1 MEDNLNYVEKYLWMN
16 ITGFLTEGLFA
27 ERSKQFRIFEKNYDM
42 VALVRNENLAE
53 DPGVMISKWSGCYD
67 QEYHTEVSI
76 ECVPQ

>member
-1 MEDNLNYVEKYLWMN
+1 MN

-53 DPGVMISKWSGCYD
+53 DPGVMISK
-67 QEYHTEVSI
+67 
-76 ECVPQ
+76 